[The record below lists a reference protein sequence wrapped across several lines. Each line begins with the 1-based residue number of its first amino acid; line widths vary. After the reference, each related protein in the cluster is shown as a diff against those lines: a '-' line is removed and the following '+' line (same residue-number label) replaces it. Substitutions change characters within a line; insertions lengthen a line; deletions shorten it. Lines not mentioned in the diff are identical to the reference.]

1 MKRNWMP
8 KVNFLL
14 VIIILF
20 PGICLFA
27 QPETFRTAVDAVV
40 EVTSNNITG
49 TPATI
54 GINNSII
61 INITSDPR
69 FMRGV
74 ELEIT
79 APQSWLAYRGA
90 LVMILYNNLSI
101 LTASGVTDLTGNRVA
116 FEPLPSRM
124 RIIFH
129 IPIRQQHGLRTTT
142 SVTVPSSVVLPAS
155 FPIMFRLMQVS
166 KGLPD
171 EFERMTLNFIARP
184 IMSDEGAI
192 RLVPRYPPQ
201 LRNRPFT
208 VLIDDEVIS
217 NISEQILLREGEHH
231 LVILSDDYRNESRRF
246 FVERGRIVDLI
257 VELHDP
263 TPIIIFEAP
272 QNAQIYLN
280 NALVSNSREPIAVEP
295 GSHEIKYQVGDYTV
309 IRSITIQRGKTYRI
323 ALTVDLTIQEEE

>member
-1 MKRNWMP
+1 MP